1 MNDNDFYGDP
11 YREKDIYQE
20 IKQRIDALYR
30 NRTQY
35 FGHLTAFLILNIGG
49 WVLISGSDASMG
61 FFAFLSIAWLTGLGV
76 HTINFAMTE
85 LRERALREE
94 LDRAGYYQRAGKAK
108 RDERLVRL
116 SDDGEIVDVDGEMID
131 MERRA

>member
-1 MNDNDFYGDP
+1 
-11 YREKDIYQE
+11 
-20 IKQRIDALYR
+20 
-30 NRTQY
+30 
-35 FGHLTAFLILNIGG
+35 
-49 WVLISGSDASMG
+49 MG

-85 LRERALREE
+85 LRERALRAE

-108 RDERLVRL
+108 REERLVRL
-116 SDDGEIVDVDGEMID
+116 SDDGEIVDVDDGLID